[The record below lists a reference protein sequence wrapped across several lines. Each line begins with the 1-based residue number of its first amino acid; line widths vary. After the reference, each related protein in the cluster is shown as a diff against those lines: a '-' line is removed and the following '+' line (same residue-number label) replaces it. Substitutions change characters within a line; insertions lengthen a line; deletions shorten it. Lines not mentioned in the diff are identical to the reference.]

1 MENSNALEQV
11 LQALRG
17 SSAPS
22 PHQQPPSYQPYGTPV
37 PGYDQHMMPASDL
50 MMPPSDLMPMNSYS
64 TGMSYHSPLPP
75 QYMAMPAQPYPQLMS
90 PRYGQKPR
98 SSPRQPTKLRKP
110 ADLTEVFTDKAWL
123 TKKQQKD
130 LHAAIIVGKGPFELA
145 LTTHVTDPELLKFL
159 RSAGKK
165 QLTAALMQHVR
176 DPSTDCKKMLATL
189 PAQVKALLRTNL
201 ETKPFG
207 EAINATTGLPEDSK
221 KLLNGLGKTW
231 TAETGFEGGL
241 VLFNTGKTS
250 GKRGREES
258 ADTPADESPLKVM
271 KVNEF
276 NSLSGKKKLQ
286 LKNLMEKM
294 PFAEAVTSLA
304 LEKQQADALSSVGF
318 QAVKVAVKAHFGE
331 NVLFYNKHTPLLAQI
346 PDKLKSKL
354 KANLETMKFKEA
366 IDAVDE
372 LDAAI
377 RAQLSRVGKKT
388 LTEYLEAA
396 SVANGASNGRPAAS
410 QVAKEIFA
418 SLSDEQKAS
427 LRTALETIAGF
438 KSAIDSLG
446 PESPAVPLL
455 QVGAKAVHSVV
466 AEHFKVE
473 RLERVAS
480 SDRPKWIAAKE
491 AFDALQP
498 EQKSTLKEA
507 FQEINGFKKALDSLG
522 ADFPGVEALLK
533 VSREEVK
540 KLLSEHFSGEE
551 IEFASYNG
559 QIKKAFK
566 SLSDSSKQELYDAMR
581 RLPFKIA
588 MNTFVED
595 LDEGEPRTELQKLKP
610 KSHHVCAILKEH
622 FALEKLEIEV

>member
-1 MENSNALEQV
+1 
-11 LQALRG
+11 
-17 SSAPS
+17 
-22 PHQQPPSYQPYGTPV
+22 
-37 PGYDQHMMPASDL
+37 
-50 MMPPSDLMPMNSYS
+50 
-64 TGMSYHSPLPP
+64 
-75 QYMAMPAQPYPQLMS
+75 
-90 PRYGQKPR
+90 
-98 SSPRQPTKLRKP
+98 
-110 ADLTEVFTDKAWL
+110 
-123 TKKQQKD
+123 
-130 LHAAIIVGKGPFELA
+130 
-145 LTTHVTDPELLKFL
+145 
-159 RSAGKK
+159 
-165 QLTAALMQHVR
+165 
-176 DPSTDCKKMLATL
+176 
-189 PAQVKALLRTNL
+189 
-201 ETKPFG
+201 
-207 EAINATTGLPEDSK
+207 
-221 KLLNGLGKTW
+221 
-231 TAETGFEGGL
+231 
-241 VLFNTGKTS
+241 
-250 GKRGREES
+250 
-258 ADTPADESPLKVM
+258 
-271 KVNEF
+271 
-276 NSLSGKKKLQ
+276 
-286 LKNLMEKM
+286 
-294 PFAEAVTSLA
+294 
-304 LEKQQADALSSVGF
+304 
-318 QAVKVAVKAHFGE
+318 
-331 NVLFYNKHTPLLAQI
+331 
-346 PDKLKSKL
+346 
-354 KANLETMKFKEA
+354 MKFKEA

-622 FALEKLEIEV
+622 FALEKLEIEPENTLRDRLLEEARALKPKTMHAIRQKMQKIPFNAAIQEAVGEPSLAVTLMGVGERRLKSMLEAELGEVVLGLGDVMSLKFARLPEHPPREKNIISKTEFKAAFLEKPFDAACDSLLVGCRHGSNSL